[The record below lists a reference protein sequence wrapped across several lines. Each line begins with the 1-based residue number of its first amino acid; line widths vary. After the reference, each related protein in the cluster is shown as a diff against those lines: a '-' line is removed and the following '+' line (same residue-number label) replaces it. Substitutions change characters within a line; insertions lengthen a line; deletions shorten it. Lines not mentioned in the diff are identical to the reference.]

1 MFLTSIFQTTWAQ
14 DSLHRET
21 SVQVSRQSVSISDV
35 FESNC
40 EVHYLVAIRWSI
52 DCRLHET
59 SSASPPMAVFLLL
72 IHLFIHIETTGLI
85 FGENAED
92 QNVWIPQLDS
102 QQAFQQWHDSTKVK
116 KTAWRHN
123 WTQNICQ
130 PTTIQCF
137 GVFFLGPADVLS
149 QNELP
154 LSGPAPLRW
163 KGSEDGCADTRPQCV
178 SFPRRTR
185 ASLCCHWFYLKD
197 LDVSGNW
204 RGTETEWPGELDSDS
219 VEMTI
224 NGSVWM
230 WRSVELF
237 VILSYWCWCINNWKH
252 LVRRLDVWKFDRI
265 L

>member
-102 QQAFQQWHDSTKVK
+102 QQAFQQWHDSTKLK

-137 GVFFLGPADVLS
+137 GGFFLGSADVLS

-163 KGSEDGCADTRPQCV
+163 KGSEDGCADTRPQWAEE
-178 SFPRRTR
+178 RRTKWP
-185 ASLCCHWFYLKD
+185 ATVCFLPKENSCFSLLPLILFKGPGRVWQLE
-197 LDVSGNW
+197 GNRDRVT
-204 RGTETEWPGELDSDS
+204 RGTGLWFGGNDNKWQRVD
-219 VEMTI
+219 VKK
-224 NGSVWM
+224 
-230 WRSVELF
+230 
-237 VILSYWCWCINNWKH
+237 CWIVCDPKLLMLMH
-252 LVRRLDVWKFDRI
+252 
-265 L
+265 